1 MVVVHE
7 RKSKDERREE
17 ILDAAVEIFA
27 DKGLHGASTDEIAR
41 RAGISQ
47 PYIFRLFGTKKEL
60 YMAGVARCFRETLE
74 LMQRAAEGK
83 RGDEALE
90 AIGQAYGQLLQSD
103 RSYLRAQMQAYAAC
117 EDAEIRAVVRG
128 GYGDLVTYVE
138 RVSGKSQDEVRSFFA
153 MGMLM
158 NVMAAFV
165 KHLDKLVNGI
175 EKYALSVMFPEG
187 ISAEPLSVP
196 YHDYRRGVDIQ
207 FPSFVARP
215 VAPQD
220 RFASTSDS

>member
-1 MVVVHE
+1 MVVAHE

-60 YMAGVARCFRETLE
+60 YIAGVSRCFRQTLE

-83 RGDEALE
+83 RGDDALE
-90 AIGQAYGQLLQSD
+90 AIGHAYGELLQSD

-117 EDAEIRAVVRG
+117 EDPEICAVVRG
-128 GYGDLVTYVE
+128 GYGDLVSYVE
-138 RVSGKSQDEVRSFFA
+138 RVSGASPERISAFFA
-153 MGMLM
+153 QGMLL
-158 NVMAAFV
+158 NVLASMEAPVEAWGV
-165 KHLDKLVNGI
+165 RLI
-175 EKYALSVMFPEG
+175 EGCK
-187 ISAEPLSVP
+187 SAEGAGGP
-196 YHDYRRGVDIQ
+196 
-207 FPSFVARP
+207 
-215 VAPQD
+215 
-220 RFASTSDS
+220 